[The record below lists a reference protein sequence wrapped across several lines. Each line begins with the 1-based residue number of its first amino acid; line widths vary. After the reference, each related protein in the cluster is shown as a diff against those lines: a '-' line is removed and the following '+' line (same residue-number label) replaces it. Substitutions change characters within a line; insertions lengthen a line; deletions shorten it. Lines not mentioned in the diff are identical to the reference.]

1 MPRLTQRLG
10 LTRYEADEYYKEA
23 LRACENDELEAAI
36 LAMESA
42 IDALP
47 TNSEYYAARGLFYLL
62 DSNEE
67 PARRDF
73 EESLRHYP
81 YEVLAHYGLGVL
93 AYNARD
99 METALEQF
107 TIAQRADP
115 QHPETLYYLALVQ
128 HHRGQNA
135 VAYDLMQQAHTL
147 FDHAGDSKNRAN
159 AKRWL
164 TTLKRLAADSET
176 EPPRLPGV

>member
-23 LRACENDELEAAI
+23 LRAYDNDDMNAAV

-42 IDALP
+42 IDMLP

-62 DSNEE
+62 DGEIDAAS
-67 PARRDF
+67 ADF

-81 YEVLAHYGLGVL
+81 YEVLAHYGLGVI
-93 AYNARD
+93 AYDKRD

-115 QHPETLYYLALVQ
+115 QRPETLYYLALVQ
-128 HHRGQNA
+128 HHRGENA
-135 VAYDLMQQAHTL
+135 VALDLMQQAHAL
-147 FDHAGDSKNRAN
+147 FDQAGDSKNRTTAN
-159 AKRWL
+159 RWIA
-164 TTLKRLAADSET
+164 TLKRLANESNQ
-176 EPPRLPGV
+176 PRLPGN